1 MFELCLEDVRN
12 SKKTTPNINA
22 CKFDVF
28 YLLIGSYINMLLP
41 IILAELYAS
50 AITILPLRQT
60 LRQRKQSKVKPLH
73 NRQ

>member
-12 SKKTTPNINA
+12 SKKASPNINA
-22 CKFDVF
+22 RKFDVF

-50 AITILPLRQT
+50 TITILLLRQT
-60 LRQRKQSKVKPLH
+60 LRQRKQSKV
-73 NRQ
+73 